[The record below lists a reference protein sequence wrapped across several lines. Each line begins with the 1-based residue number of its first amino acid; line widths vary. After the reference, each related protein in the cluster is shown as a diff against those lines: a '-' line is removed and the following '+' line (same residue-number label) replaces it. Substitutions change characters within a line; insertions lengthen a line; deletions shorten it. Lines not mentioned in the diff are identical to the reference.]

1 LAYSKGLKT
10 STRPLRG
17 PCSKGEGV
25 CLTSEATIP
34 SQERGATLSCLLME
48 LELAKSID
56 WSKADTHDVSDAALR
71 LAIAGTLGNAAGAAD
86 VLAKRFGR
94 RCVRKIME
102 AIFGKYPEMP
112 EGEVEEIV
120 EDKAADVVMQV
131 QAGKLTEFT
140 TSPSNYLFIAVD
152 NEINER
158 AEKKERREV
167 ALTQLREQQKHEPA
181 GGLEPVESTDA
192 FLMTVAP
199 PQARPHR
206 VAIGREMLRA
216 LAAQVGRLPRALR
229 QVAARTRQG
238 MNNRQIAEDLK
249 ITEATVR
256 SHYQD
261 AEDILKKWLDS
272 NGAVSAWYL
281 QRKPPLVGEA
291 HRGVQRQF
299 VTTFL
304 TSLSPQCW
312 LAFYEV
318 HLNGKR
324 LSEARKLLGECR
336 AGMEALLAYAYWAMW
351 RKAQLVFP
359 RDFLRTVLP
368 PHPSYPDH
376 AAKFAYW

>member
-1 LAYSKGLKT
+1 
-10 STRPLRG
+10 
-17 PCSKGEGV
+17 
-25 CLTSEATIP
+25 
-34 SQERGATLSCLLME
+34 
-48 LELAKSID
+48 
-56 WSKADTHDVSDAALR
+56 
-71 LAIAGTLGNAAGAAD
+71 
-86 VLAKRFGR
+86 
-94 RCVRKIME
+94 
-102 AIFGKYPEMP
+102 
-112 EGEVEEIV
+112 
-120 EDKAADVVMQV
+120 
-131 QAGKLTEFT
+131 
-140 TSPSNYLFIAVD
+140 
-152 NEINER
+152 
-158 AEKKERREV
+158 
-167 ALTQLREQQKHEPA
+167 
-181 GGLEPVESTDA
+181 
-192 FLMTVAP
+192 
-199 PQARPHR
+199 R

-229 QVAARTRQG
+229 HVAARTRQG

-281 QRKPPLVGEA
+281 QRKPPLVGEPL
-291 HRGVQRQF
+291 RGVQRQF

-359 RDFLRTVLP
+359 RDFLRMLP
-368 PHPSYPDH
+368 RHPSYPDH
-376 AAKFAYW
+376 AAKFAHW